1 MIVLAGGD
9 IVLPDRILTSGSLL
23 IDDGRIVAIESRDRV
38 EPAGATVVD
47 ATEQFVVPG
56 FIDVHIHGLEGHD
69 TLDGAG
75 AIAAIAARLPR
86 HGVTAFCP
94 TSVACPPSDL
104 RRMLD
109 EVRDA
114 RVAQASG
121 SARVLPAHL
130 ESNFVNPEYRGAQP
144 AECLRTPVGAIPE
157 VGAGFPGPS
166 GVEGGRFA
174 APASEG
180 DFSARDVLDV
190 IERSRADVGIVTL
203 APELPGGLDL
213 VRSLVAYGHFV
224 SIGHSGATFEEA
236 NAAVDAGARQA
247 THLFNRMPPM
257 AHRAPG
263 LVGAVLA
270 RDEVCAELI
279 CDGFHVHPVMCGV
292 AIGAKR
298 TTRVMAITDGTSG
311 SGLPI
316 GTTTRQ
322 GGRTITVGESAAFLE
337 DGTLAGSTLSMD
349 GAFRTLVNQVDCS
362 VAAAAILCSTTP
374 ARELG
379 LTGFG
384 VIATGAVAD
393 IVLLDRGLRVTR
405 TFIGGQKVYGPA

>member
-9 IVLPDRILTSGSLL
+9 IVLPDRVLTSGSLL
-23 IDDGRIVAIESRDRV
+23 IDDGRVVGIESRDRV
-38 EPAGATVVD
+38 EPAGATIVD

-94 TSVACPPSDL
+94 TSVACPPSAL

-114 RVAQASG
+114 RVAPASG

-144 AECLRTPVGAIPE
+144 AECLRTPVGAGSSRLE
-157 VGAGFPGPS
+157 
-166 GVEGGRFA
+166 A
-174 APASEG
+174 APSEG

-213 VRSLVAYGHFV
+213 VRSLVAYGHLV
-224 SIGHSGATFEEA
+224 SVGHSGATFDEA

-263 LVGAVLA
+263 LVGAVLN

-322 GGRTITVGESAAFLE
+322 GGRTITVGENAAFLD

-362 VAAAAILCSTTP
+362 VADAAILCSTTP

-405 TFIGGQKVYGPA
+405 TFIDGREVYGPT